1 MRIESIKIRNY
12 KVLKDVTMENIPN
25 LAVLIGANGSGK
37 STLIDVFSF
46 LKDALKDDVRSALNK
61 RGGFEQVVSRGA
73 EKEDIFIELKIRL
86 DFEEEKKER
95 LVIYRLEIAE
105 KDRQVFVKSEALRFK
120 RGSYGSP
127 YYFIRFENGKGEAVS
142 ETEDVFNPDVDY
154 TTLPRK
160 KYELEKSYFLA
171 IKALG
176 QFAEFDAAS
185 QLRRLIEQ
193 WTINDFHID
202 AALSTPDAAV
212 AEHLSPSGDNL
223 ANYAQFLFEGYRKV
237 FDLVVKKMKQRVP
250 GVAGVE
256 SRDMGNGRVALY
268 FRDGAFDTSFIS
280 RAVSDGTIKMFA
292 YLALLADPNPH
303 PLLCV
308 EEPENQLYP
317 KLLYELAEEFGE
329 YARKR
334 EGEGQVFI
342 TTHSP
347 DFLNY
352 VPLKSIYWL
361 EKCDGFSTIH
371 RAADDSQI
379 RDFVDAGDLPGWL
392 WREGSFAGADPK

>member
-1 MRIESIKIRNY
+1 MRIESIKIQNY
-12 KVLKDVTMENIPN
+12 KVLKNVTMEKIPG

-37 STLIDVFSF
+37 TTLIDVFSF
-46 LKDALKDDVRSALNK
+46 LKDALKDDVKTALDK
-61 RGGFEQVVSRGA
+61 RGGFAQVVSRGA
-73 EKEDIFIELKIRL
+73 EDETIFIELKVRL
-86 DFEEEKKER
+86 DFDEEKKTR

-105 KDRQVFVKSEALRFK
+105 KERQIFVKNEALRFK

-142 ETEDVFNPDVDY
+142 ETEDVFNTDIDY
-154 TTLPRK
+154 TELPRK
-160 KYELEKSYFLA
+160 QYQLEKPYFLA

-185 QLRRLIEQ
+185 QLRHLIEQ

-202 AALSTPDAAV
+202 DARSMPGVAM
-212 AEHLSPSGDNL
+212 AEHLSPNGDNL
-223 ANYAQFLFEGYRKV
+223 ANYTQFLSQDHPDIFKR
-237 FDLVVKKMKQRVP
+237 VVKKMKQRVP
-250 GVAGVE
+250 GVENVDA
-256 SRDMGNGRVALY
+256 RDLGDGRVALY
-268 FRDGAFDTSFIS
+268 FRDGAFDESFLS
-280 RAVSDGTIKMFA
+280 HFVSDGTIKMFA

-317 KLLYELAEEFGE
+317 KLLYTLAEEFGD
-329 YARKR
+329 YARNR
-334 EGEGQVFI
+334 EGEGQVFV
-342 TTHSP
+342 TTHSH

-361 EKCDGFSTIH
+361 EKRDGFSTVH
-371 RAADDSQI
+371 RAGDSKILQNFLNSGDKPG
-379 RDFVDAGDLPGWL
+379 RMWRAGLFKGVHP
-392 WREGSFAGADPK
+392 

>member
-12 KVLKDVTMENIPN
+12 KVLKNVTMENIPG

-46 LKDALKDDVRSALNK
+46 LKDALKDDVRSALQK
-61 RGGFEQVVSRGA
+61 RGGFEQVVSRGS
-73 EKEDIFIELKIRL
+73 ENEDIFIELKVRL
-86 DFEEEKKER
+86 DFKKEQKER
-95 LVIYRLEIAE
+95 LVIYRLEITE

-154 TTLPRK
+154 TELPRK
-160 KYELEKSYFLA
+160 EYELEKPYSLA

-185 QLRRLIEQ
+185 QLRDLIEQ
-193 WTINDFHID
+193 WTINDFHIEN
-202 AALSTPDAAV
+202 ARSIPDAAV
-212 AEHLSPSGDNL
+212 AEHLSPNGDNL
-223 ANYAQFLFEGYRKV
+223 ANYTQFLFEEHQKEFERV
-237 FDLVVKKMKQRVP
+237 IKKMAERVP
-250 GVAGVE
+250 GVVDVE
-256 SRDMGNGRVALY
+256 SRDMGDGGVALY
-268 FRDGAFDTSFIS
+268 FRDGTFDKSFIS

-329 YARKR
+329 YARQRK
-334 EGEGQVFI
+334 GEGQVFV
-342 TTHSP
+342 TTHSY

-352 VPLKSIYWL
+352 SPLKSIYWL
-361 EKCDGFSTIH
+361 EKRDGFSTIH
-371 RAADDSQI
+371 RAGDNKI
-379 RDFVDAGDLPGWL
+379 LHDFIKSGDMPGRMWRAGLFKGVHP
-392 WREGSFAGADPK
+392 

>member
-12 KVLKDVTMENIPN
+12 KGLKNVTMENIPG

-73 EKEDIFIELKIRL
+73 ENEDIFIELKIRL

-105 KDRQVFVKSEALRFK
+105 TNRQVFVKSEALRFK

-154 TTLPRK
+154 TTLPREEYK
-160 KYELEKSYFLA
+160 LEKPYSLA

-176 QFAEFDAAS
+176 QFAAFDAAS
-185 QLRRLIEQ
+185 QIRNLIEH
-193 WTINDFHID
+193 WTINDFHIED
-202 AALSTPDAAV
+202 ARSMPDAAV
-212 AEHLSPSGDNL
+212 AEHLSPNGDNL
-223 ANYAQFLFEGYRKV
+223 AIYAQFLHREYPERFER
-237 FDLVVKKMKQRVP
+237 VVNKMAERVP
-250 GVAGVE
+250 GVKKVAPQNLG
-256 SRDMGNGRVALY
+256 DGRIALY
-268 FRDGAFDTSFIS
+268 FSDGAFDKPFIA
-280 RAVSDGTIKMFA
+280 RFVSDGTIKMFA

-308 EEPENQLYP
+308 EEPENQLHP
-317 KLLYELAEEFGE
+317 ELLAILAEEFAQ
-329 YARKR
+329 YAQERV
-334 EGEGQVFI
+334 GEGQVFI

-347 DFLNY
+347 DFLDY
-352 VPLKSIYWL
+352 IPLKSIYWL
-361 EKCDGFSTIH
+361 KKTNGYSEII
-371 RAADDSQI
+371 RAADDENLVALVNGSEP
-379 RDFVDAGDLPGWL
+379 PGVL
-392 WREGSFAGADPK
+392 WRQGLFGKVIY

>member
-12 KVLKDVTMENIPN
+12 KGLKNVTMEKIPG

-46 LKDALKDDVRSALNK
+46 LKDSLKDNVRSALQK

-73 EKEDIFIELKIRL
+73 ENEDIFIELKINL
-86 DFEEEKKER
+86 DFEEEDKTR
-95 LVIYRLEIAE
+95 LVTYRLQIGESE
-105 KDRQVFVKSEALRFK
+105 KQTYVRKEVLSFRRALHT
-120 RGSYGSP
+120 GAP
-127 YYFIRFENGKGEAVS
+127 YQFIRFENGKGRALS
-142 ETEDVFNPDVDY
+142 ETEDAFNKEVDH
-154 TTLPRK
+154 TTLPSK
-160 KYELEKSYFLA
+160 TYELEKPYFLA

-202 AALSTPDAAV
+202 AARSMPDAAI

-250 GVAGVE
+250 GVENVE
-256 SRDMGNGRVALY
+256 SRDMGDGRVALY
-268 FRDGAFDTSFIS
+268 FRDGTFEKSFIS

-334 EGEGQVFI
+334 EGEGQVFV
-342 TTHSP
+342 TTHSH

-352 VPLKSIYWL
+352 VPLESIYWL
-361 EKCDGFSTIH
+361 EKRDGFSTIH
-371 RAADDSQI
+371 RAGDNKILHNFIKSGDMPG
-379 RDFVDAGDLPGWL
+379 RMWRAGLFKGVHP
-392 WREGSFAGADPK
+392 